1 MRLPI
6 LTFVYDRKHKGSSE
20 KEVPVELRIT
30 LDRKQ
35 KYITTGVRILPNQWH
50 HNCVVN
56 RFDAMEMN
64 RTLELILA
72 DARKVINDMMQENC
86 CNLEGIPGR
95 LRRAQEGEKSFIEF
109 ANERAEVR
117 KYGRTK
123 DSQER
128 YNRFMRF
135 FEGWGKIKYFS
146 DITDQSI
153 LMMDEELKKKG
164 MKPYSKWN
172 NYHRFMNSF
181 ILDAIDEGY
190 LKRNPYKWLHIEKDK
205 ESKSINK
212 YLTKEEFTR
221 LKNIELPTLC
231 LEKIRDLFV
240 FQTYTCLSYIDLKTF
255 DYKKAHED
263 DKGRLMYVGHRGKTH
278 QEYTFLVLQPAF
290 EILKKYHYHLPVISN
305 VKYNE
310 YLKVVAM
317 MAKIDKPVS
326 SHWARHTGA
335 TMLLNDGI
343 DMEVVAKI
351 LGHSTTRITRK
362 IYAKLLDET
371 VADSM
376 SHLDAGLK

>member
-1 MRLPI
+1 
-6 LTFVYDRKHKGSSE
+6 
-20 KEVPVELRIT
+20 
-30 LDRKQ
+30 
-35 KYITTGVRILPNQWH
+35 
-50 HNCVVN
+50 
-56 RFDAMEMN
+56 
-64 RTLELILA
+64 
-72 DARKVINDMMQENC
+72 
-86 CNLEGIPGR
+86 
-95 LRRAQEGEKSFIEF
+95 
-109 ANERAEVR
+109 
-117 KYGRTK
+117 
-123 DSQER
+123 
-128 YNRFMRF
+128 
-135 FEGWGKIKYFS
+135 
-146 DITDQSI
+146 
-153 LMMDEELKKKG
+153 
-164 MKPYSKWN
+164 
-172 NYHRFMNSF
+172 MNSF

-205 ESKSINK
+205 ESRGINK
-212 YLTKEEFTR
+212 YLTKDEFFR
-221 LKNIELPTLC
+221 LRNIKLPTQC
-231 LEKIRDLFV
+231 LEKVRDLFV
-240 FQTYTCLSYIDLKTF
+240 FQTYTCLSYVDLKSF
-255 DYKKAHED
+255 DYQMIHED

-278 QEYTFLVLQPAF
+278 QEYTFLVLQPAL